1 MNRQDSIFLTGLA
14 VFSGLTSFVLVYYSI
29 GIWTGGD
36 ATRWDRVFAYV
47 AAGYGLGNVYILS
60 WAWRNDAAWPVWANK
75 LIAFC
80 FFAAFLLDMW
90 KTGVESAL
98 EYVGALAMAFIL
110 WLNWLAVKKCTER
123 WSRSGLVQG
132 KPTKLK

>member
-1 MNRQDSIFLTGLA
+1 
-14 VFSGLTSFVLVYYSI
+14 
-29 GIWTGGD
+29 
-36 ATRWDRVFAYV
+36 
-47 AAGYGLGNVYILS
+47 
-60 WAWRNDAAWPVWANK
+60 
-75 LIAFC
+75 
-80 FFAAFLLDMW
+80 MW